1 MNNAYASLAVTVLI
15 LCALLLFPTG
25 DGSYTC
31 HRPPVTLLVV
41 PATERPL
48 LRQDFF
54 DEGYQC
60 NRDARRRGVEALAV
74 LAAGTLLTITLR
86 RRSRRD
92 RV

>member
-1 MNNAYASLAVTVLI
+1 MNSANAALTLTVLV
-15 LCALLLFPTG
+15 LLALLLFPTG
-25 DGSYTC
+25 DGSYAC

-48 LRQDFF
+48 VRQDFF

-60 NRDARRRGVEALAV
+60 NRDAWRRGVEGLAV
-74 LAAGTLLTITLR
+74 LVTGSLLTITLQ
-86 RRSRRD
+86 RRSRRP